1 MAHAFFPEYEVDYEN
16 GLYRRSLYTF
26 WKRNMPPPS
35 MLVFDASS
43 RGECQVRR
51 QISSTPLQA
60 LVLLNDE
67 QMIEGC
73 RVLAERMLHQ
83 NQGDIR
89 AATKQTFQLLT
100 SREPTEREFQL
111 LIGQYQEELAYFQ
124 EDQGRTTAYLNVGHK
139 APSAELP
146 LTEVAALAR
155 VTNTIFNT
163 TEAYY
168 KN

>member
-1 MAHAFFPEYEVDYEN
+1 
-16 GLYRRSLYTF
+16 TF

-51 QISSTPLQA
+51 QRSSTPLQA

-73 RVLAERMLHQ
+73 RVLAERML
-83 NQGDIR
+83 NEAQGDVR
-89 AATKQTFQLLT
+89 EATRQAFQLLT

-111 LIGQYQEELAYFQ
+111 LIGQYQEELAYFK
-124 EDQGRTTAYLNVGHK
+124 EDQGRASAYLTVGHQS
-139 APSAELP
+139 PSRELP
-146 LTEVAALAR
+146 VTEVAALAR
-155 VTNTIFNT
+155 VANTILNT